1 MKYFDI
7 KELVCP
13 HVYEIWGENA
23 WQFLDDRM
31 LENLEWIREKIG
43 KPIVVNNWAKGGQ
56 YSQRGLRCCVCELVK
71 QKAANGVPYLSDH
84 VLARGVDL
92 NVVGMTAQ
100 EVRDWLE
107 ANKEEL
113 PHNVRI
119 EKDVNWLHIAIA
131 YFGQTEKISYF
142 YG

>member
-1 MKYFDI
+1 MKYFGI

-13 HVYEIWGENA
+13 HVYELWGESA
-23 WQFLDDRM
+23 WQFLDKRL
-31 LENLEWIREKIG
+31 LENLDWVRENLG
-43 KPIVVNNWAKGGQ
+43 KPIVVNNWAQGGQ
-56 YSQRGLRCCVCELVK
+56 YSQRGLRCCACVLVRE
-71 QKAANGVPYLSDH
+71 KAFLEKPYLSDH
-84 VLARGVDL
+84 VLARGVDF

-107 ANKEEL
+107 CHKEEL

-119 EKDVNWLHIAIA
+119 EKDVNWVHLGIA

-142 YG
+142 YA